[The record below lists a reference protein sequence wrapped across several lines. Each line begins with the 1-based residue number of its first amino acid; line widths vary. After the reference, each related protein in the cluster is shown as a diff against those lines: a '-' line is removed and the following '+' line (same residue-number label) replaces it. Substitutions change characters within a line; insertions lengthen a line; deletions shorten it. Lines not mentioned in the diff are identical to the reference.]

1 MVCILFSQFIT
12 NGMFFFL
19 LWAFDKFNGNEFK
32 LYTLWSDL
40 KKYFKVFLLQLIY
53 KDKILECR
61 YFMLLIRRR
70 TLCFRKPKSWQ
81 AYSSYRV
88 WQGEPKWKAA
98 SAYRS
103 VKEFREVGLGLALG

>member
-53 KDKILECR
+53 NVLSISKSPYLWGAD
-61 YFMLLIRRR
+61 FFDTN
-70 TLCFRKPKSWQ
+70 TLNMIGFKLSTTSSLHSWKCKKVLMSQYKSVP
-81 AYSSYRV
+81 AYH
-88 WQGEPKWKAA
+88 
-98 SAYRS
+98 
-103 VKEFREVGLGLALG
+103 